1 MKSLLLSAIVLLMSY
16 SAMAQLYVTPNGT
29 TSTDSY
35 VYVSDEILFVEQDVN
50 LVANANDP
58 TTEASIYLR
67 DEAQLIQGATAS
79 ANSGTGF
86 ISVYQDSNSDS
97 YDYNFWAS
105 PVGNQALAGSGN
117 VNFGVLNFYDVNTV
131 TDSDQTLVTAGYN
144 GSPSPNLTISRRW
157 LYKRPA
163 GAGYQSIYSNYAVP
177 AGIGFTMK
185 GVGVSLTLIPLPIL

>member
-1 MKSLLLSAIVLLMSY
+1 MKNLLLSSIVLLMSY
-16 SAMAQLYVTPNGT
+16 SVMAQLYVTPNGA

-50 LVANANDP
+50 LVANSNDP
-58 TTEASIYLR
+58 NTEASIYLR

-105 PVGNQALAGSGN
+105 PVGLPSAANNGN
-117 VNFGVLNFYDVNTV
+117 RNFGVL
-131 TDSDQTLVTAGYN
+131 G
-144 GSPSPNLTISRRW
+144 
-157 LYKRPA
+157 
-163 GAGYQSIYSNYAVP
+163 
-177 AGIGFTMK
+177 
-185 GVGVSLTLIPLPIL
+185 